1 MAEILTR
8 SLSGIFV
15 QNAQNNALY
24 PLTFPLSVNQRVL
37 YRVVRQAFSLFFES
51 DCVNTLFCLQQ
62 KMQFQCVFYSFIQ
75 NLHHIY
81 TGALYSVL

>member
-15 QNAQNNALY
+15 QNAQNYALY

-51 DCVNTLFCLQQ
+51 DYVNT
-62 KMQFQCVFYSFIQ
+62 
-75 NLHHIY
+75 
-81 TGALYSVL
+81 